1 MIQCTLEYTW
11 SACACDWLGH
21 MILTHMYSDTHSMS
35 ETPRKSFAYCQPSI
49 CHSEEKC
56 TVSCICPWFIDEIC
70 HGAYSKN
77 NAMICKIHLSCS
89 MKVNCHGPNV
99 AEVSS
104 SVLFLCLNRQQTFY
118 SFCVCTDL
126 LNYWWFFVGWPIRS
140 GMEAHIS
147 WADFC
152 PYESRGPYGLWPF
165 HPYESRGTL
174 WC

>member
-1 MIQCTLEYTW
+1 MIHTLWFSWCIDYIFHGPMQKKF
-11 SACACDWLGH
+11 AMLQK
-21 MILTHMYSDTHSMS
+21 
-35 ETPRKSFAYCQPSI
+35 RK
-49 CHSEEKC
+49 
-56 TVSCICPWFIDEIC
+56 EIC

-77 NAMICKIHLSCS
+77 NATIRKIHLSCS

-118 SFCVCTDL
+118 SFYVCTDL
-126 LNYWWFFVGWPIRS
+126 LNYWWFFVGWRIRS